1 MTYNRRT
8 MATATRKSLPVPT
21 DADTATAQ
29 RWCERYAKLHY
40 ENFTVVSWF
49 LPRRRRPAMHVI
61 YAFCRFTDDIG
72 DTAPGDRL
80 ALLDNWE
87 REIDGIFADQRTP
100 HHPIAVAL
108 HAVAQEYS
116 LEPEP
121 FRRLIEAN
129 RIDQR
134 CTRYA
139 TFRDVLEYC
148 KDSANPVGHMVLA
161 LFGYTDAERR
171 SLSDATC
178 TALQLANHWQ
188 DVARDYAAGRMYL
201 PQDDLRRFGVD
212 ESQIPAGECDANF
225 RALMQFE
232 VDRAEAL
239 FRQGIPLVDLVEP
252 ELRIDLELFT
262 AGGRGV
268 LRAIEWQNYDVLS
281 HRPTI
286 GTAQKIWLLLQALRR
301 RWIGSG

>member
-1 MTYNRRT
+1 MG
-8 MATATRKSLPVPT
+8 ADP
-21 DADTATAQ
+21 DTAAAL
-29 RWCERYAKLHY
+29 RWCEDYAKQHY

-49 LPRRRRPAMHVI
+49 LPRQLRPAMHVI

-72 DTAPGDRL
+72 DSAQGDRL
-80 ALLDNWE
+80 ALLDEWE
-87 REIDGIFADQRTP
+87 CEIDAVFAESDISK
-100 HHPIAVAL
+100 HPIAVAL
-108 HAVAQEYS
+108 RAVVQKYP

-134 CTRYA
+134 RMRYPS
-139 TFRDVLEYC
+139 FRAVLEYC
-148 KDSANPVGHMVLA
+148 DYSANPVGHMVLA
-161 LFGYTDAERR
+161 LFGYTDIERR
-171 SLSDATC
+171 TLSDATC

-201 PQDDLRRFGVD
+201 PQDDLRRFGVH
-212 ESQIPAGECDANF
+212 EEQIAAGKCDTNF

-239 FRQGIPLVDLVEP
+239 FRQGMPLVDLVEP
-252 ELRIDLELFT
+252 ELRVDLELFT
-262 AGGRGV
+262 AGGRAV
-268 LRAIEWQNYDVLS
+268 LRAIEGQDYDVLS

-286 GTAQKIWLLLQALRR
+286 GTMQKGWLLLQAVRR
-301 RWIGSG
+301 RWIGGG